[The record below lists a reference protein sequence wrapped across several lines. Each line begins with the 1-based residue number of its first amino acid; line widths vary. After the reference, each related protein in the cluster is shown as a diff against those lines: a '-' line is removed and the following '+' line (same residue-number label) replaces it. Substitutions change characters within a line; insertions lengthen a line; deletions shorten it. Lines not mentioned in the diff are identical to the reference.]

1 MSPRLRESYLADIF
15 EKQNCGGNKVNRMMW
30 VATLCL
36 FVPVAGYAQGPA
48 ANPVTTTAKRLVDRL
63 ARNLTG
69 AAEVMPEDKYG
80 YRPTPEEMGFGQ
92 AIAHIAEVND
102 FSCSKLSDLPM
113 PQGPKVTEKDS
124 KEKLVAA
131 LKASFDYCGEAL
143 AKIDDSKLGESI
155 TFFGGR
161 AATRAAAL
169 SELTD
174 DLSDH
179 YGSLSVYLRLNG
191 LLPPSAQPK
200 K

>member
-1 MSPRLRESYLADIF
+1 V
-15 EKQNCGGNKVNRMMW
+15 KTTTW

-36 FVPVAGYAQGPA
+36 FIPLVTHAQAPP
-48 ANPVTTTAKRLVDRL
+48 ANPVQTTAQRLLERYTRFL
-63 ARNLTG
+63 MGT
-69 AAEVMPEDKYG
+69 AEAMPADKYG
-80 YRPTPEEMGFGQ
+80 YRPTPEEMTFGES
-92 AIAHIAEVND
+92 IAHIAEVNN
-102 FSCSKLSDLPM
+102 FSCSKFSDLPM
-113 PQGPKVTEKDS
+113 PEGAKVRASDS

-131 LKASFDYCGEAL
+131 LKASFDYCTQGL
-143 AKIDDSKLGESI
+143 AKLDDSKLGEPI

-161 AATRAAAL
+161 PATRFAAL

-191 LLPPSAQPK
+191 VLPPSAQPK